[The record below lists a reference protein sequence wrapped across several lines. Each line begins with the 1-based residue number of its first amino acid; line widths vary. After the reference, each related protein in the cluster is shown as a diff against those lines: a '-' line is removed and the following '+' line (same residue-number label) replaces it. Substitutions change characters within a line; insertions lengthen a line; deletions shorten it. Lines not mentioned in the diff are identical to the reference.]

1 MKYTITQ
8 LNDLSAALHDAGVQN
23 KSYTFNDP
31 KAVSEIIDEYIKVR
45 KERDSYESEHAKLV
59 SVLEEMYNMAEA
71 VNGMAVKI
79 RTIIDQ

>member
-8 LNDLSAALHDAGVQN
+8 LNDLSAALHDAGQAA
-23 KSYTFNDP
+23 KSYTISDP
-31 KAVSEIIDEYIKVR
+31 KAMSEVIDEYIKVR
-45 KERDSYESEHAKLV
+45 QERDTYVMEHAKLI

-79 RTIIDQ
+79 KTIIED